1 MADVLTMNRV
11 DRLFAILL
19 LLQRKRHVRAQD
31 LARAFEVSE
40 RTIYRDIE
48 ALYETGVPVLGT
60 PGEGYELMQ
69 GYFLPPLLFTAQ
81 EANALFLGGRMLMA
95 QTTGQTAHDAD
106 HALSKIHVVLPEHM
120 RAELKRLSDVIGFV
134 PSGRKFD
141 FFEPYLAIFQQ
152 AIKEQRVTHIRYHSY
167 SQDEST
173 ERDIEPFRMYFF
185 NGVWYVE
192 SFCRLRMDQRGFR
205 LNRIESVRLLDEK
218 FQQRELPTPPEQG
231 PPRMAHV
238 RVPERTVRWVRE
250 RQFYGFCG
258 EQRLQDSSDVIMA
271 YYFGGLQEI
280 MPWLL
285 GWGSAIEI
293 LDPTELREAIR
304 SEALAILERH
314 T

>member
-1 MADVLTMNRV
+1 MADALTMNRV

-106 HALSKIHVVLPEHM
+106 HALSKIHVALPEHM
-120 RAELKRLSDVIGFV
+120 RAELQRLSDVIGFV

-141 FFEPYLAIFQQ
+141 FFEPNLAIFQQ

-218 FQQRELPTPPEQG
+218 FQQRELATPP
-231 PPRMAHV
+231 
-238 RVPERTVRWVRE
+238 
-250 RQFYGFCG
+250 
-258 EQRLQDSSDVIMA
+258 
-271 YYFGGLQEI
+271 
-280 MPWLL
+280 
-285 GWGSAIEI
+285 
-293 LDPTELREAIR
+293 
-304 SEALAILERH
+304 
-314 T
+314 